1 MEAAI
6 ARGDPTTKSTSDLP
20 LETIKYDGVVKF
32 PGPDG
37 VVVAFRVQALTDN
50 RHRTAPSVRH
60 CFAKYNGEL
69 QPTGSLDYL
78 FNEKGTIEVNETGLS
93 KLDFDAVEEVSIEN
107 GAEDVEFTDPIVLV
121 ACDVPSLIGLVDE
134 SWCRG

>member
-1 MEAAI
+1 MGGGAVTKKAKE
-6 ARGDPTTKSTSDLP
+6 GLKWKCPFLVFGQKGSTKSLP
-20 LETIKYDGVVKF
+20 PRL
-32 PGPDG
+32 
-37 VVVAFRVQALTDN
+37 
-50 RHRTAPSVRH
+50 
-60 CFAKYNGEL
+60 
-69 QPTGSLDYL
+69 
-78 FNEKGTIEVNETGLS
+78 VNEAGLS